1 MMQYHEELAVKGYKE
16 DALRALQISFPYV
29 PYPELEQAV
38 NWSIDTRFKNNSA
51 IVKNNYK
58 NTEEEVTL
66 LDLTNYILSKQPII
80 TPSGVMFT
88 KHGEVPNPL
97 VRMVERF
104 LERRD
109 EHKKEMFK
117 YPRGTEQFELLNLT
131 QLLDKLDANGTYG
144 VIGARTSIYFN
155 IYVASSVTHQGM
167 SAVSAAAL
175 LFESFLSNNVGF
187 SSLNDIVTF
196 IANVANEER
205 HYDTNTIV
213 GNRYISRAECFRK
226 LIITCK
232 FGYIPTEKDMSIVW
246 DMLQNLQ
253 YDDIVRLYYKNNLY
267 EFIENPVPLN
277 MVINM
282 LTKLHLPYVNPNK
295 VPSAIKDDLQ
305 EFWLIIK
312 EFVYYDKQIIDR
324 LGKMDNIIRNV
335 SIIMDTDSAIIS
347 LDAWYRCI
355 LNHTYNIDMDIKHHI
370 YDPFVTIKKDEFGD
384 PVDIIDPI
392 IDVNPPLTYDFYTD
406 DVIEQEVAVNR
417 DQIVPQD
424 GLRYSIINIM
434 AYCITQMIN
443 DFMYKYVI
451 NSNALHP
458 KKGCLFIMKNEFLFK
473 TVLDTDGKKNY
484 AAIVELQEGNVVPK
498 NSQLK
503 ITGMPID
510 KVGLLPAI
518 KQQLQDI
525 LYNNVLN
532 VEDVD
537 QLTILKRLAM
547 VEKGIYDAILGGS
560 KDYYKPV
567 TIKALSSYDNPM
579 GIQGIKASIVY
590 NAVKEPS
597 DETIDLT
604 TRNSVDI
611 IKCSITP
618 KNVNTIEKD
627 YPEVYRRLIELFK
640 KPEFKTEITAVALPL
655 NASVPKWLLEF
666 VAYKEIINDN
676 IKNFPLGATGLSQT
690 QNKAV
695 NYTNILSI

>member
-1 MMQYHEELAVKGYKE
+1 MMSYHEELAVKGYKE
-16 DALRALQISFPYV
+16 DALKALQISFPYV

-38 NWSIDTRFKNNSA
+38 NWSINKRFKNNIA
-51 IVKNNYK
+51 IVKNNYA
-58 NTEEEVTL
+58 NTEDEVTL
-66 LDLTNYILSKQPII
+66 LDLTNYILDKQPII
-80 TPSGVMFT
+80 TPSGVMF
-88 KHGEVPNPL
+88 KRHGEVPNPL

-109 EHKKEMFK
+109 EHKAEMFR
-117 YPRGTEQFELLNLT
+117 YPRGSEMFELFNLT
-131 QLLDKLDANGTYG
+131 QILDKLDANGTYG

-196 IANVANEER
+196 ISNVANEER
-205 HYDTNTIV
+205 HYNTNDIV
-213 GNRYISRAECFRK
+213 GGRYISRAECFRK

-232 FGYIPTEKDMSIVW
+232 FGYIPSEKDMNIVW
-246 DMLQNLQ
+246 NMLQNLR
-253 YDDIVRLYYKNNLY
+253 DEDIVRLYYKNNLY
-267 EFIENPVPLN
+267 EFIENPVPMS
-277 MVINM
+277 MVVNM

-295 VPSAIKDDLQ
+295 VPPVIKEDLQ
-305 EFWLIIK
+305 EFWNVIK

-324 LGKMDNIIRNV
+324 LGKMDSIVRNV

-355 LNHTYNIDMDIKHHI
+355 LNHTFNIDMDIKHHI
-370 YDPFVTIKKDEFGD
+370 YDPFVTVKKDEFGD
-384 PVDIIDPI
+384 PINIIDPI

-406 DVIEQEVAVNR
+406 EVLEQEVSVNR

-484 AAIVELQEGNVVPK
+484 AANLELQEGNLVPK
-498 NSQLK
+498 DHRLK

-518 KQQLQDI
+518 KKQLQDI
-525 LYNNVLN
+525 LYNDVLN

-537 QLTILKRLAM
+537 QLTILKKLAT
-547 VEKGIYDAILGGS
+547 VEKGIYNSILNGS

-579 GIQGIKASIVY
+579 SIQGIKASVVY
-590 NAVKEPS
+590 NATKETT
-597 DETIDLT
+597 DEAIDLT
-604 TRNSVDI
+604 ARNSVDI

-618 KNVNTIEKD
+618 KNVGNIAKE
-627 YPEVYRRLIELFK
+627 YPEVYTRLIELFK
-640 KPEFKTEITAVALPL
+640 KPEFKTEISAIALPL

-666 VAYKEIINDN
+666 VSYKEIINDN
-676 IKNFPLGATGLSQT
+676 IKNFPLSAIGLSQT